1 VSRMKLSSVEADSM
15 HAGTVIGK
23 RVRRMRLVSG
33 FGQVELAERI
43 GVASG
48 TISMLEN
55 DKVVPSGDLL
65 RRIAHEVGCTVEYLA
80 RPEVAVVSSRP
91 WLRAYADAPQK
102 SLDMQT
108 SDVTCAVEAILT
120 LRLRRYPDLIPIHRE
135 DLEDYGT
142 IESLA
147 QDARSAAGIGE
158 GQRVGN
164 MIRAAER
171 LGCLVLPMREELGRH
186 LGLSTRVHDVPVICV
201 SRPHDDPTR
210 DVPGDRQRFTV
221 AHELGHLALHTGL
234 DAPLSAEEARRIE
247 RQAHRFAGAFLAPG
261 DAMVNAVTERGG
273 RVTLN
278 VLAGIK
284 SEWGVSI
291 KALVTRMRD
300 IALIDEEQA
309 RSLFKQI
316 SSRGWNRQEP
326 VGVGNE
332 SAQWLAKAF
341 RNIDENWLEVTGL
354 KASHQ
359 DRWTRWNRVEAHS
372 LAPLLK
378 IQQSRFPGEEGGQ
391 ARRGTRSMQRE
402 TPSYLIP
409 ASKPQPPSTKKTP
422 K

>member
-1 VSRMKLSSVEADSM
+1 M
-15 HAGTVIGK
+15 HAEPVIGK

-55 DKVVPSGDLL
+55 DKIVPSGDLL
-65 RRIAHEVGCTVEYLA
+65 RRIAHEVRCTVEYLT
-80 RPEVAVVSSRP
+80 RPEIALVSSRP
-91 WLRAYADAPQK
+91 WLRAYADASQK

-108 SDVTCAVEAILT
+108 SDVMCAVEAILT

-135 DLEDYGT
+135 DLEDFGT

-186 LGLSTRVHDVPVICV
+186 LGLSTRVQDVPVICV
-201 SRPHDDPTR
+201 ARSHDDPTR
-210 DVPGDRQRFTV
+210 DIPGDRQRFTV

-234 DAPLSAEEARRIE
+234 DAPLGAEEARRIE

-261 DAMVNAVTERGG
+261 DAMVNEINQHGG

-278 VLAGIK
+278 VLTAIK
-284 SEWGVSI
+284 SEWGISI
-291 KALVTRMRD
+291 KALVTRMLD
-300 IALIDEEQA
+300 IDLIDEAHA

-316 SSRGWNRQEP
+316 SARGWNKGEP
-326 VGVGNE
+326 VRVGNE
-332 SAQWLAKAF
+332 SAQWL
-341 RNIDENWLEVTGL
+341 L
-354 KASHQ
+354 KALDRASVSSATTLGLDSTHTN
-359 DRWTRWNRVEAHS
+359 RWTSW
-372 LAPLLK
+372 
-378 IQQSRFPGEEGGQ
+378 G
-391 ARRGTRSMQRE
+391 
-402 TPSYLIP
+402 
-409 ASKPQPPSTKKTP
+409 PQTDGRCAQVLPMAKHRPQ
-422 K
+422 